1 MLLMNDL
8 ENYQREVLDMLA
20 FAQDHGELK
29 AHDPE
34 IVGEF
39 YTLLLT
45 AGQRWLSR
53 EELERFASL
62 IQKVVILPVFTLRH
76 AAAWLGV
83 TDDALRHAIWRANPP
98 LIKSFKAGHDRL
110 ITYAELSRYAQERR
124 YA

>member
-8 ENYQREVLDMLA
+8 ALYQKEVLDMLT
-20 FAQDHGELK
+20 FAQDHGELR
-29 AHDPE
+29 ADDPDM
-34 IVGEF
+34 GEF
-39 YTLLLT
+39 ADLLFVAERT
-45 AGQRWLSR
+45 QLSR
-53 EELERFASL
+53 KELERL
-62 IQKVVILPVFTLRH
+62 TVLTQKLVILPVFTLRH